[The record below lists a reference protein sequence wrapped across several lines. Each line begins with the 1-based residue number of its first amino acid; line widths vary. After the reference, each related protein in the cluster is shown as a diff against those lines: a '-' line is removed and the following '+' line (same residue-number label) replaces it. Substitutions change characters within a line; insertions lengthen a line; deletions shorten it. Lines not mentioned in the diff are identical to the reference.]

1 MKKSDWQ
8 YLVDTFLFICMFGIA
23 SIGILM
29 AFFLGEGPTVR
40 ESEKYFL
47 GLHRHQWGDIHL
59 YLSVAFI
66 ILIIFH
72 LMLAWSWIRG
82 KTQTL
87 FKKRWRTSIAFTVI
101 VSVLV
106 VIVFWALMPK
116 HSLIYENY
124 GRRAGTISQ
133 GRLSPEEFIYERQ
146 GYLTITGNMTL
157 AEVEKFTGIP
167 AKTLAEKLG
176 LPPKTSPEET
186 LGLLRKRYGFSL
198 LEAREA
204 IMTLLQRTPATPK
217 ETLVPE
223 ETLLPQEAPV
233 SKEEIQT
240 RPLYLEEKKEEHEEE
255 PKLTRGRLSED
266 QSGILITG
274 RMTLYEIGRQT
285 GISAREIASKLGLPH
300 NVSMDES
307 LGRLR
312 RRYGFTMQDLRDVI
326 ASLTETK

>member
-8 YLVDTFLFICMFGIA
+8 YLVDTLLFICMFGIA
-23 SIGILM
+23 FIGILM

-82 KTQTL
+82 KTQSL

-146 GYLTITGNMTL
+146 GYVTITGNMTL

-186 LGLLRKRYGFSL
+186 FGLLRKRYGFSL

-204 IMTLLQRTPATPK
+204 ITTLLQRTPATPK
-217 ETLVPE
+217 E
-223 ETLLPQEAPV
+223 
-233 SKEEIQT
+233 EIQT
-240 RPLYLEEKKEEHEEE
+240 SPLYFEEKKEEHEEE

-266 QSGILITG
+266 QSGVLITG